1 MATQQ
6 GFLYENN
13 AVKFLKKKKLV
24 ESSFVPAYA
33 KSDVPDLVIKSNGT
47 AVNVEL
53 KISAASGGSLV
64 LKYDLSKK
72 KWSFGDISPEDEEKM
87 FLANLATE
95 VGALREINKQ
105 WKLMPSKTDPQRTA
119 VKPNYD
125 VDRKKFREIRK
136 SIPATNMEDYYN
148 KKKTYY
154 LNIGSHGFFLLGG
167 TDPNRLNARLKKAG
181 MKPIPRFGTSA
192 TLDYRVRVQP
202 KSTGG
207 KTYQFTFELSFR
219 IPVNSKSPY
228 NIAPLSGKKGD
239 VTVLENNFSNPFI

>member
-6 GFLYENN
+6 GFLYETNV
-13 AVKFLKKKKLV
+13 VKFLKKKKLV

-72 KWSFGDISPEDEEKM
+72 EWSFGDISPENEEKM

-105 WKLMPSKTDPQRTA
+105 WKLMPLKTDPQRTA

-167 TDPNRLNARLKKAG
+167 ADPNRLNARLKKAG

>member
-72 KWSFGDISPEDEEKM
+72 KWSFGDISPENEEKM

-105 WKLMPSKTDPQRTA
+105 WKLMPLKTDPQRTA

>member
-6 GFLYENN
+6 GFLYETNV
-13 AVKFLKKKKLV
+13 VKFLKKKKLV

-72 KWSFGDISPEDEEKM
+72 KWSFGDISPENEEKM

-105 WKLMPSKTDPQRTA
+105 WKLMPLKTDPQRTA

-167 TDPNRLNARLKKAG
+167 ADPNRLNARLKKAG

-219 IPVNSKSPY
+219 IPSNAKSPY
-228 NIAPLSGKKGD
+228 NIAPLSGKKRD
-239 VTVLENNFSNPFI
+239 VTILENNFSNPFV

>member
-1 MATQQ
+1 MAVQQ
-6 GFLYENN
+6 GFMYENN

-24 ESSFVPAYA
+24 ESSFVPASA
-33 KSDVPDLVIKSNGT
+33 KSDVPDLVVQSNGT

-53 KISAASGGSLV
+53 KISAASGGSLA
-64 LKYDLSKK
+64 LKYDLSDK
-72 KWSFGDISPEDEEKM
+72 KWSFGDISPEDEEKL

-105 WKLMPSKTDPQRTA
+105 WKLMPLKTNPPRPS

-125 VDRKKFREIRK
+125 VDKKKFREIRK

-154 LNIGSHGFFLLGG
+154 LNIGSHGFFLMGG
-167 TDPNRLNARLKKAG
+167 TDPNKLNARLKKAG

>member
-72 KWSFGDISPEDEEKM
+72 KWSFGDISPENEEKM

-105 WKLMPSKTDPQRTA
+105 WKLMPLKTDPQRTA

-167 TDPNRLNARLKKAG
+167 ADPNRLNARLKKAG

>member
-6 GFLYENN
+6 GFLYETNV
-13 AVKFLKKKKLV
+13 VKFLKKKKLV
-24 ESSFVPAYA
+24 ESSFEPAYA

-72 KWSFGDISPEDEEKM
+72 KWSFGDISPENEEKM

-105 WKLMPSKTDPQRTA
+105 WKLMPLKTDPQRTA

-167 TDPNRLNARLKKAG
+167 ADPNRLNARLKKAG

>member
-6 GFLYENN
+6 GFLYETNV
-13 AVKFLKKKKLV
+13 VKFLKKKKLV

-53 KISAASGGSLV
+53 KISPASGGSLV

-72 KWSFGDISPEDEEKM
+72 KWSFGDISPENEEKM

-105 WKLMPSKTDPQRTA
+105 WKLMPLKTDPQRTA

-167 TDPNRLNARLKKAG
+167 ADPNRLNARLKKAG